1 MGHSLALVVPAV
13 LWLGAAV
20 SEVSLVPYLIRFY
33 LEGDQRMNCLEVYQ
47 LPAASPKF
55 CPDKKLRGIPS
66 CLGERKG
73 IFVLTDC
80 KPQLRKYPESDTMRS
95 LSSGASPPP
104 RQTCSNSVF
113 LQPGPCYLGRTR
125 L

>member
-1 MGHSLALVVPAV
+1 MSFTNVWRCLLDVGQCSCCGLATDIPDMGHSLALVVPAV

-47 LPAASPKF
+47 LPTASPKF

-66 CLGERKG
+66 CSGRKER
-73 IFVLTDC
+73 IFC
-80 KPQLRKYPESDTMRS
+80 F
-95 LSSGASPPP
+95 
-104 RQTCSNSVF
+104 N
-113 LQPGPCYLGRTR
+113 
-125 L
+125 